1 MAGAR
6 RIREEMSGRSAFQPE
21 YIILSLLQY
30 VFSAF
35 CMGAIES
42 IFSEIDVSEKEKEDL
57 HFMSLATKLQGQ
69 FLSRL
74 EIILLLRLL
83 CLFRLLSLNTA
94 RIRRARLVLSIKVV
108 ISLS

>member
-1 MAGAR
+1 
-6 RIREEMSGRSAFQPE
+6 
-21 YIILSLLQY
+21 
-30 VFSAF
+30 
-35 CMGAIES
+35 MGAIES
-42 IFSEIDVSEKEKEDL
+42 IFSEIDVSDKEKEDL

-108 ISLS
+108 ISLSGDERLSGLYSDTRTDLNALKVIVCIGVNF